1 MITINDVTYEE
12 EDLTPEAIANV
23 ARVNELRQELNSHQ
37 MRVSEL
43 NVLISAY
50 ANAIKASVE
59 IVEEDEDEAVEA

>member
-50 ANAIKASVE
+50 ANAIKASVDV
-59 IVEEDEDEAVEA
+59 VEEEAVEA